1 VVTVFEDTLS
11 KNFILSTVDQGGFD
25 LGEITIGGYLN
36 QLSPVVQVETQDLDF
51 CNSHDIVA
59 AFSYGS
65 AETPL

>member
-1 VVTVFEDTLS
+1 MVTVFEDTFS

-36 QLSPVVQVETQDLDF
+36 QLSPVVQVETQDLYF
-51 CNSHDIVA
+51 CNIHDIVA